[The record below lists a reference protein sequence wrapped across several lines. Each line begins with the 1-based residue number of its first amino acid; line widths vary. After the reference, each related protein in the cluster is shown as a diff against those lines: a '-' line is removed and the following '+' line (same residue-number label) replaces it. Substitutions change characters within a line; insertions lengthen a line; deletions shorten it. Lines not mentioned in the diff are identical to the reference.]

1 MSEPFMGTVMIW
13 APNFAPRGWAF
24 CQGQLIA
31 ISTNSALF
39 SLLGVVYGGNGQTTF
54 GLPNLAGRVPVG
66 QGQSPGTS
74 SYTLGQT
81 AGTEQVTLT
90 TAQMPMHNHG
100 ATLSGATGS
109 VTVQATTNPGA
120 STSPSTTNN
129 MLGTTNEESFINVNL
144 YAPATT
150 DPTKL
155 VNLAGGSVSNMTGTV
170 AVAPNG
176 SSLPFPVM
184 QPYQVLNYV
193 IAARPPLAGA
203 GPAPADGRNPLPGH
217 GSRFA
222 PPGEQSASVTGT
234 KRGQK
239 IISLIITGHIG
250 NAS

>member
-24 CQGQLIA
+24 CQGQLLS

-81 AGTEQVTLT
+81 AGTENVTLT

-100 ATLSGATGS
+100 ATFTQTGGNASFQASKLPAGSATPAPNSMLAQSVESGVGGS
-109 VTVQATTNPGA
+109 VEIYGP
-120 STSPSTTNN
+120 
-129 MLGTTNEESFINVNL
+129 
-144 YAPATT
+144 APT
-150 DPTKL
+150 DPSNL
-155 VNLAGGSVSNMTGTV
+155 VNLSGVSVSGITGTV

-176 SSLPFPVM
+176 SSLPFSIV

-193 IAARPPLAGA
+193 IALEGVFPS
-203 GPAPADGRNPLPGH
+203 RN
-217 GSRFA
+217 
-222 PPGEQSASVTGT
+222 
-234 KRGQK
+234 
-239 IISLIITGHIG
+239 
-250 NAS
+250 

>member
-24 CQGQLIA
+24 CQGQLLA

-54 GLPNLAGRVPVG
+54 GLPNLAGRVPIG

-81 AGTEQVTLT
+81 SGTENVTLT

-100 ATLSGATGS
+100 ATLSG
-109 VTVQATTNPGA
+109 VTVSATLQASNTPVTTSTNVPTAGA
-120 STSPSTTNN
+120 YLTASPAPPANASASIYSTSPDPST
-129 MLGTTNEESFINVNL
+129 
-144 YAPATT
+144 
-150 DPTKL
+150 L
-155 VNLAGGSVSNMTGTV
+155 VNLGGAQATVTGGTV

-176 SSLPFPVM
+176 SSTPFSVL

-193 IAARPPLAGA
+193 IALEGVFPS
-203 GPAPADGRNPLPGH
+203 RN
-217 GSRFA
+217 
-222 PPGEQSASVTGT
+222 
-234 KRGQK
+234 
-239 IISLIITGHIG
+239 
-250 NAS
+250 

>member
-24 CQGQLIA
+24 CQGQIIA

-81 AGTEQVTLT
+81 AGTENVTLT
-90 TAQMPMHNHG
+90 TAQMPLHNHG
-100 ATLSGATGS
+100 AVFTPTGGTLSAATTAGATGAS
-109 VTVQATTNPGA
+109 MTPSNGAMLGVAEDTLQGYTVPLYV
-120 STSPSTTNN
+120 PSTTTPTAQ
-129 MLGTTNEESFINVNL
+129 LGGVN
-144 YAPATT
+144 A
-150 DPTKL
+150 
-155 VNLAGGSVSNMTGTV
+155 SGTV

-193 IAARPPLAGA
+193 IALEGVFPS
-203 GPAPADGRNPLPGH
+203 RN
-217 GSRFA
+217 
-222 PPGEQSASVTGT
+222 
-234 KRGQK
+234 
-239 IISLIITGHIG
+239 
-250 NAS
+250 

>member
-24 CQGQLIA
+24 CQGQIIA
-31 ISTNSALF
+31 IQTNSALF

-74 SYTLGQT
+74 AYTLGQT
-81 AGTEQVTLT
+81 AGTETVTLT

-100 ATLSGATGS
+100 ATLSGVTGA
-109 VTVQATTNPGA
+109 VTIQATTNTGLSAGP
-120 STSPSTTNN
+120 TPTNN
-129 MLGTTNEESFINVNL
+129 MLGTVEDPNHSGDNDLL

-155 VNLAGGSVSNMTGTV
+155 VNLQGGSLGSVTGTV
-170 AVAPNG
+170 AIGVNG
-176 SSLPFPVM
+176 GSQPFSIT

-193 IAARPPLAGA
+193 IALEGVFPS
-203 GPAPADGRNPLPGH
+203 RN
-217 GSRFA
+217 
-222 PPGEQSASVTGT
+222 
-234 KRGQK
+234 
-239 IISLIITGHIG
+239 
-250 NAS
+250 